1 MTTLKEK
8 AENNLKYI
16 LEMGEND
23 TFISERGKLVPQN
36 DFVQVNNVV
45 DLEYAIYFT
54 FHQYLLSD
62 NINKIYNHK
71 LIEKLD
77 LSIDKL
83 YDNKQFNEL
92 IGEEHFSQ
100 IMDDIDNKLSQLKEN
115 YYYKSPFFTFFQRYY
130 NLYNYCKGIFVEN
143 NVIISRILRKAQID
157 IHREYYKEEDEES
170 EEGEEGEEGED
181 VN

>member
-1 MTTLKEK
+1 MNTLKEK

-71 LIEKLD
+71 LIQKLD
-77 LSIDKL
+77 TVSFFILSEK
-83 YDNKQFNEL
+83 
-92 IGEEHFSQ
+92 
-100 IMDDIDNKLSQLKEN
+100 
-115 YYYKSPFFTFFQRYY
+115 
-130 NLYNYCKGIFVEN
+130 
-143 NVIISRILRKAQID
+143 IISPSLLL
-157 IHREYYKEEDEES
+157 HR
-170 EEGEEGEEGED
+170 GLF
-181 VN
+181 

>member
-1 MTTLKEK
+1 MNTLKEK

-100 IMDDIDNKLSQLKEN
+100 IMDDIDNNGQPITNNKDELTDKESIN
-115 YYYKSPFFTFFQRYY
+115 KRIDLL
-130 NLYNYCKGIFVEN
+130 NNVLEENEN
-143 NVIISRILRKAQID
+143 NEKMGNGHYGNAEEMMIMTMIIIISKMIIMSTMRK
-157 IHREYYKEEDEES
+157 
-170 EEGEEGEEGED
+170 
-181 VN
+181 